1 MFRFAKDT
9 VCSSLSNMLERYGY
23 STVESIENAGFK
35 IINNQVIVPK
45 NTPFEFLSDKTG
57 NVELEVYGEEFLF
70 CNGVEAIID

>member
-70 CNGVEAIID
+70 YDGVEAIID